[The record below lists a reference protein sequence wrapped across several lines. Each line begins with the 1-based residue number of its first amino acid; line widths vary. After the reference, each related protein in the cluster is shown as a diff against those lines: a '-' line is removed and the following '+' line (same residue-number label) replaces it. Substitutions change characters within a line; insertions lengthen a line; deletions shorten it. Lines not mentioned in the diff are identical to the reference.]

1 MSDRNIRQAEG
12 LLMKITNKEDGPI
25 LPVEGENNVLITSA
39 LPYVNNVPHLGNII
53 GSTLSADVF
62 ARYNRTLNNPTLYVC
77 GTDEYGTATE
87 TKALEEGITPL
98 ELTTK
103 FNKLHTEV
111 YEFFEIGFDQWG
123 RTSWPEQTEVTQDI
137 YRHIHK
143 NGFMQLETA
152 DQTYCEDDK
161 LFLADRFVEGTC
173 PQCGYD
179 DARGDQCDKCGL
191 TFSSPTELKDPR
203 CKRNKNHKLSVRPS
217 THSCIRLNAI
227 QPQLEEWMQ
236 AQRAKAKWGTNA
248 VITEKG
254 EIVEPRMR
262 DGLRPSAVTRDL
274 KWGVKVPS
282 VGDAEEDAKLADKV
296 IYVWFDAPIGYI
308 SMTKAYTDK
317 WQQWWMNPENVQL
330 YQFMGKDNVYFHTVL
345 FPSMLIADGR
355 NWTKLHNISSTQYL
369 NYEDTKFSKSRG
381 IGVFGNNA
389 AQTGQPA
396 SVWRYYLLSQ
406 RPETGDTSFQWS
418 KFIAAVNNELL
429 ANLGNFINRAIKFV
443 NAKYDSVVPGPA
455 GFEGGEVKIDVAA
468 ETSDY
473 AKLDAE
479 FVADVNTKLAEYRE
493 FMHLTK
499 LRQGLQTAMSISA
512 RGNQYLQDSGLDNA
526 LFANQP
532 ERCGQVLLN
541 AVNLIYL
548 LSALFHPFMPT
559 ASAGMIEQLNAPARS
574 LPTAFSID
582 ILPGHKLG
590 KAAHLFKRIDNTNG
604 EQEAKWQKQF
614 GGFQDPTSEAA
625 AASIAA
631 ANGKATP
638 PPKGAADHKANW
650 AQSQNQKKK
659 AAAAAVDAAKS
670 PEERELETKL
680 EAQTKIVKEIRLGR
694 AEGDVEKETAQVK
707 SIKSELAELR
717 KKLKAAKI
725 SA

>member
-1 MSDRNIRQAEG
+1 
-12 LLMKITNKEDGPI
+12 
-25 LPVEGENNVLITSA
+25 
-39 LPYVNNVPHLGNII
+39 
-53 GSTLSADVF
+53 
-62 ARYNRTLNNPTLYVC
+62 
-77 GTDEYGTATE
+77 
-87 TKALEEGITPL
+87 
-98 ELTTK
+98 
-103 FNKLHTEV
+103 
-111 YEFFEIGFDQWG
+111 
-123 RTSWPEQTEVTQDI
+123 
-137 YRHIHK
+137 
-143 NGFMQLETA
+143 
-152 DQTYCEDDK
+152 
-161 LFLADRFVEGTC
+161 
-173 PQCGYD
+173 
-179 DARGDQCDKCGL
+179 
-191 TFSSPTELKDPR
+191 
-203 CKRNKNHKLSVRPS
+203 
-217 THSCIRLNAI
+217 
-227 QPQLEEWMQ
+227 
-236 AQRAKAKWGTNA
+236 
-248 VITEKG
+248 
-254 EIVEPRMR
+254 
-262 DGLRPSAVTRDL
+262 
-274 KWGVKVPS
+274 
-282 VGDAEEDAKLADKV
+282 
-296 IYVWFDAPIGYI
+296 
-308 SMTKAYTDK
+308 
-317 WQQWWMNPENVQL
+317 
-330 YQFMGKDNVYFHTVL
+330 
-345 FPSMLIADGR
+345 
-355 NWTKLHNISSTQYL
+355 
-369 NYEDTKFSKSRG
+369 
-381 IGVFGNNA
+381 
-389 AQTGQPA
+389 
-396 SVWRYYLLSQ
+396 
-406 RPETGDTSFQWS
+406 
-418 KFIAAVNNELL
+418 
-429 ANLGNFINRAIKFV
+429 
-443 NAKYDSVVPGPA
+443 
-455 GFEGGEVKIDVAA
+455 
-468 ETSDY
+468 
-473 AKLDAE
+473 
-479 FVADVNTKLAEYRE
+479 
-493 FMHLTK
+493 MHLTK

-574 LPTAFSID
+574 LPTALSID